1 MPTDLDTIRQAA
13 GDLGIGFVM
22 RTVTTAKEA
31 CDLVFT
37 MLGQAPSDVAHLK
50 LLLAAS
56 PAAFVVDVN
65 VLPPAR
71 EKQLFDILMKYVT
84 DLLIQPTSLSF
95 TSPSLPPLEK

>member
-31 CDLVFT
+31 CDLVFA
-37 MLGQAPSDVAHLK
+37 MIGQAPSDVAHLK
-50 LLLAAS
+50 LLLTAS

-65 VLPPAR
+65 TALPPAR
-71 EKQLFDILMKYVT
+71 EKQLFDILMKYHT
-84 DLLIQPTSLSF
+84 
-95 TSPSLPPLEK
+95 

>member
-1 MPTDLDTIRQAA
+1 MPSDLDVIRQAA

-22 RTVTTAKEA
+22 RTVTTAKAA

-37 MLGQAPSDVAHLK
+37 MLGQAPSDVAHFK

-65 VLPPAR
+65 SALPPAR
-71 EKQLFDILMKYVT
+71 EKQLFDILMKHR
-84 DLLIQPTSLSF
+84 
-95 TSPSLPPLEK
+95 K

>member
-1 MPTDLDTIRQAA
+1 MPSDLDVIRQAA

-31 CDLVFT
+31 CDLVFA
-37 MLGQAPSDVAHLK
+37 MIGQAPSDVAHLK

-65 VLPPAR
+65 SALPPAR
-71 EKQLFDILMKYVT
+71 EKQLFDILMKYHT
-84 DLLIQPTSLSF
+84 
-95 TSPSLPPLEK
+95 